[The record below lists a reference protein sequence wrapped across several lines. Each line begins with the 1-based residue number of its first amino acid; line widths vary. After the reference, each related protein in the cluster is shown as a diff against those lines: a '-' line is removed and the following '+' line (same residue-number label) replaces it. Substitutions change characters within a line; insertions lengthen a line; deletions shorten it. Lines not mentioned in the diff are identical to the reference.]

1 MPLSH
6 SANTYLPLRVWF
18 EESFASSW
26 KTNHRLSPSSPAH
39 FILFL
44 SSSASDCLS
53 LEGWQRYINLP
64 DLSEGRGLPTWLSK
78 DLVCICRFLE
88 MLTKKNSDR
97 KASSLMVA
105 FSCLTINLHIGKH
118 VVSFTS
124 KIVPHP
130 DIRTFF
136 TLKMGTVHNG
146 TYFHSLS
153 LLSVM
158 STSFSLFSL
167 SLSFECNLPPPAF

>member
-6 SANTYLPLRVWF
+6 SANTYLPPRVWF

-88 MLTKKNSDR
+88 ILTKNSDG

-130 DIRTFF
+130 DTRTFF
-136 TLKMGTVHNG
+136 TLKMGIMYNSKNL
-146 TYFHSLS
+146 FP
-153 LLSVM
+153 
-158 STSFSLFSL
+158 FSLTLVSHEHKFL
-167 SLSFECNLPPPAF
+167 CIPFFWM

>member
-6 SANTYLPLRVWF
+6 SANTYLPRRVWF
-18 EESFASSW
+18 DESFASSW
-26 KTNHRLSPSSPAH
+26 KTNHGLSPSSPAH

-53 LEGWQRYINLP
+53 LEGWQHYINLP
-64 DLSEGRGLPTWLSK
+64 DLREGRGLPMWLSK
-78 DLVCICRFLE
+78 DLVCICMFLE
-88 MLTKKNSDR
+88 MLTKNSDR

-105 FSCLTINLHIGKH
+105 FFCLTINLHIGKH
-118 VVSFTS
+118 VVSFIS

-130 DIRTFF
+130 HTRTFF
-136 TLKMGTVHNG
+136 TLQMDTMQIQRL
-146 TYFHSLS
+146 YFHSHS

-158 STSFSLFSL
+158 STSFSLSL
-167 SLSFECNLPPPAF
+167 CFECNLPPLTF